1 MTDKQ
6 LLSAYIVRPLEQ
18 SKSPVIAYALP
29 CGDNCV
35 TLYGIDDRVMRT
47 MALDDLYSW
56 ALCSNVIIEPPVL
69 TTSNRYTQEDDK
81 AYRELTEL
89 EDSRRHT
96 EIDMVMLRLRRL
108 LRYVPRGTNL

>member
-18 SKSPVIAYALP
+18 AKSPIIAYALP

-35 TLYGIDDRVMRT
+35 TLYGIDDRIMRT
-47 MALDDLYSW
+47 MDLDHLYSW
-56 ALCSNVIIEPPVL
+56 ALCSNVVVEPPVL
-69 TTSNRYTQEDDK
+69 TASNRYTQEDDK

-89 EDSRRHT
+89 DELEDSRRRA

-108 LRYVPRGTNL
+108 LRT